1 MEDPVRI
8 SCQRLSHDALDLRFS
23 PDALD
28 GVPPI
33 GTVRLRARHLGRLKG
48 ARIGLLGYLLC
59 RDISANLLRFDG
71 GSVPAFLAGAV
82 MRHETA
88 REIHVEG
95 LTNAT
100 SALSPPGEPRRF
112 NLAVAQPG
120 EKVAARTGLAARVC
134 DLGYEIVDTDR
145 DLEVVCSL
153 RTNMRLF
160 LALACRDPLEAERA
174 ALALLAC
181 DVLGASLLQSSGN
194 APSDLRELGD
204 LAPLMSEAGFSLADP
219 AEVAS

>member
-1 MEDPVRI
+1 MRI
-8 SCQRLSHDALDLRFS
+8 SCDRLSHDALDLCFS

-33 GTVRLRARHLGRLKG
+33 GAVRLRARHLGRLKG
-48 ARIGLLGYLLC
+48 PRIGLLGYLLC

-82 MRHETA
+82 MRHGKG

-95 LTNAT
+95 LTNAA

-120 EKVAARTGLAARVC
+120 EEIAARTGLAARVC

-160 LALACRDPLEAERA
+160 LGLSCRDPLTSERA

-181 DVLGASLLQSSGN
+181 DVLGASLLQPSGSM
-194 APSDLRELGD
+194 PGDLRELGD
-204 LAPLMSEAGFSLADP
+204 LAPLMSEAGLSLADP
-219 AEVAS
+219 LEASA